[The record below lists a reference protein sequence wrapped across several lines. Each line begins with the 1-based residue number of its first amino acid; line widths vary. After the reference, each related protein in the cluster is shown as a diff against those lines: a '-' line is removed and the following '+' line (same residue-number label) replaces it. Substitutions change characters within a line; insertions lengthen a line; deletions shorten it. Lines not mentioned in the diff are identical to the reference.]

1 MRGTSRL
8 CRVLVVALVVLAGP
22 AGAPLIA
29 QEAVGTVIDK
39 VGELTETRLP
49 DGPAQPMNPSDPVLL
64 ETRLDT
70 GILSSAKLL
79 FGREQVLEMG
89 SRAAVAVRREELPEG
104 DVEHQFSQLSG
115 DIRYFFATLA
125 SPATRVE
132 TSETTLIRSGTAFV
146 VRAERRKTTVWVLE
160 GRLEVQ
166 PKHGGSPVQVDAGEM
181 TVVRRGRGPTTP
193 APFDPKSGATGSGAL
208 PPPFDRPPEEH
219 FDPPTFPVPPQ
230 LPPRRGID
238 PPDGRGPP

>member
-1 MRGTSRL
+1 MRSTSRL
-8 CRVLVVALVVLAGP
+8 CLLLLGLTALPGVRLV
-22 AGAPLIA
+22 A
-29 QEAVGTVIDK
+29 QESVGTVVEK

-49 DGPAQPMNPSDPVLL
+49 DGPTRPMDRSDAILL

-70 GILSSAKLL
+70 GILSSAELL
-79 FGREQVLEMG
+79 FGQEQVMEMG
-89 SRAAVAVRREELPEG
+89 SRAAVAVRRQQLPEG
-104 DVEHQFSQLSG
+104 VVKHQFSQLSG

-125 SPATRVE
+125 SPTTRVE

-146 VRAERRKTTVWVLE
+146 VRTENRKTTVWVLE

-166 PKHGGSPVQVDAGEM
+166 PKNGGSAVQLGAGEM
-181 TVVRRGRGPTTP
+181 TVVRRDRAPTLP

-208 PPPFDRPPEEH
+208 PPPFDRPPEDH
-219 FDPPTFPVPPQ
+219 FDPPTFPVPPE

-238 PPDGRGPP
+238 PQAGQGPP